1 MAQIDHVPLGIGGGT
16 GALVG
21 MWYFTK
27 SITPAALAASI
38 GTSEQSF
45 ASIGSPND
53 LVTTDQVLVLV
64 PPGSPGTN
72 CQVLSGRVTGA
83 QTIAITFGNFTA
95 VANTPAGGVHGFLIL
110 RS

>member
-1 MAQIDHVPLGIGGGT
+1 MQMDRVPLAAGGGT

-21 MWYFTK
+21 CWYFTK

-45 ASIGSPND
+45 ATIGSPND
-53 LVTTDQVLVLV
+53 LLTTDQVVVLV
-64 PPGSPGTN
+64 PPGAPPTN
-72 CQVLSGRVTGA
+72 CQVLSGRVTAA
-83 QTIAITFGNFTA
+83 QTIALTFGNFTA
-95 VANTPAGGVHGFLIL
+95 VANVPITGLYGFLIF